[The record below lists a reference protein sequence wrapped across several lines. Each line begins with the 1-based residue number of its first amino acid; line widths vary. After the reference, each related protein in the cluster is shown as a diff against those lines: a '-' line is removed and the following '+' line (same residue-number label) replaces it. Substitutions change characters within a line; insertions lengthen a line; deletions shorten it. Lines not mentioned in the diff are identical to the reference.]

1 MTISLDAGPAK
12 PRRRPQNR
20 KWNGWKGYLF
30 IAPTML
36 LVSLFFLW
44 PLISTFWMSLHSWPL
59 IGEHKWV
66 GLGNYQRLITDTRFY
81 SALRFTAFYTVVI
94 SIVIFVASFGLAF
107 FVEKKRPMVGAY
119 RTAFF
124 LPVVIGLGASSLLWV
139 WLANVDSGLF
149 GPLMVKLGLVE
160 KAPNLLA
167 KFNSAFLLIIVM
179 VAWKTVG
186 FTMVLLLT
194 GLQAIPTEIIEA
206 ARIDGANAW
215 QRFTRIILPLMRRT
229 LALSLILSITGSIL
243 GFDQFYVMTNGGP
256 QNRMVGV
263 VHYIFN
269 QSFVSFKLG
278 YGSAL
283 SLVLLVILL
292 LLSLLQLWL
301 LRTPEDR

>member
-1 MTISLDAGPAK
+1 MTISLDADPAM
-12 PRRRPQNR
+12 PRRRPLRR
-20 KWNGWKGYLF
+20 KRNGWKGYLF

-36 LVSLFFLW
+36 LVTLFFLW
-44 PLISTFWMSLHSWPL
+44 PLISTVWMSLHNWPL

-66 GLGNYQRLITDTRFY
+66 GIGNYQRLITDTRFY
-81 SALRFTAFYTVVI
+81 SALRFTAFYTVII
-94 SIVIFVASFGLAF
+94 SIVIFIVAFGLAF
-107 FVEKKRPMVGAY
+107 FVEKKRPMVGVY

-149 GPLMVKLGLVE
+149 GPLMVKLGLVD

-167 KFNSAFLLIIVM
+167 RFNSAFLLIIVM

-194 GLQAIPTEIIEA
+194 GLQSIPTELIEA
-206 ARIDGANAW
+206 ARVDGANAW
-215 QRFTRIILPLMRRT
+215 NRFTRIILPMIRRT
-229 LALSLILSITGSIL
+229 LALSLILSVTGSVL

-283 SLVLLVILL
+283 SMVLLLILVLL
-292 LLSLLQLWL
+292 SLIQLRL